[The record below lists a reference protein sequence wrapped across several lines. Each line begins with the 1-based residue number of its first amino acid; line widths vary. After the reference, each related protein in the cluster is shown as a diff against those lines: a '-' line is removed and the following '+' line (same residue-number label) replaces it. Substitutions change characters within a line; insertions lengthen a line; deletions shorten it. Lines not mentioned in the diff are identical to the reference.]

1 MMTSYRCYLG
11 FLLICN
17 SLNNQAQIEGL
28 VYSNAVWKRHK
39 ITKKI
44 QKQDLQPTKY
54 SNDEGKYL
62 ITVFDQLMCAKL
74 FAGSNISGKILSIEL
89 QLSCITERTHLKCC

>member
-62 ITVFDQLMCAKL
+62 IAVFVTSIVFYLDE
-74 FAGSNISGKILSIEL
+74 GKTGMMKASIV
-89 QLSCITERTHLKCC
+89 